1 MSCVDSRY
9 RSITAKR
16 MPAVKS
22 NRPIDLPLSQVI
34 SVNRSPIAIA
44 SILHRISGIILFL
57 LIPVMLWLLQ
67 TSLASPESFLTV
79 FDNVFLRFLAWIF
92 VAATAYHFV
101 MGVKHLFADN
111 GQNEELKSARTAS
124 FVSFVIAAILIVASF
139 VWVMF

>member
-1 MSCVDSRY
+1 
-9 RSITAKR
+9 

-22 NRPIDLPLSQVI
+22 NRPINLPLSQVI

-67 TSLASPESFLTV
+67 TSLASPESFETV
-79 FDNVFLRFLAWIF
+79 FDNVFIRFLAWIF
-92 VAATAYHFV
+92 VAAIAYHFV
-101 MGVKHLFADN
+101 MGIKHLFADN
-111 GQNEELKSARTAS
+111 GKNEELKSARM
-124 FVSFVIAAILIVASF
+124 VSVVSLGIAAILIIASF

>member
-1 MSCVDSRY
+1 
-9 RSITAKR
+9 

-67 TSLASPESFLTV
+67 NSLASPESFETV
-79 FDNVFLRFLAWIF
+79 FDNVFIRFLAWIF
-92 VAATAYHFV
+92 VAAIAYHFV

-111 GQNEELKSARTAS
+111 GQNEELQSARMAS
-124 FVSFVIAAILIVASF
+124 VVSLVIAAILIVASF